1 MDLNFGKIKTL
12 ISRGLFHQINY
23 SRSLIEFSFQ
33 KCSSWFTKTFKT
45 FKTRIV
51 STFLCSTMDSS
62 LTTVRYIFFSRVRA
76 CKTRQQKE
84 RERNGKKKTS
94 FSVPTIFSQK
104 RALAL
109 LRVRKVRRQTN
120 ERTNVPLLFDFIFRP
135 RFHFF
140 LLFVFPFPSPS
151 LE

>member
-1 MDLNFGKIKTL
+1 MFFLIHENFQNFQNKNCVYIPMLNN
-12 ISRGLFHQINY
+12 GL
-23 SRSLIEFSFQ
+23 EFND
-33 KCSSWFTKTFKT
+33 CS
-45 FKTRIV
+45 I
-51 STFLCSTMDSS
+51 
-62 LTTVRYIFFSRVRA
+62 YFFSRVRA

-84 RERNGKKKTS
+84 RERNGKKTS

-104 RALAL
+104 RVLAL